1 MNGNGVGRILSDD
14 VLVQLNLMGIKEIE
28 IHSFID
34 NRGFLGVLSGI
45 SNIPFEAKRLFFLK
59 NVPPGQVRGQHA
71 HKNCRQLVVPLSGD
85 CLLKAERGGMAVSL
99 HTSEA
104 LSGLLFPAFTWL
116 EISNFTSDCVLL
128 VLADMEYDEAD
139 YLLDYEDFRNKG
151 RDVN

>member
-1 MNGNGVGRILSDD
+1 VNDNGVGMTLSDG
-14 VLVQLNLMGIKEIE
+14 VRVQLNQMGIKEIE
-28 IHSFID
+28 IQSFVD
-34 NRGFLGVLSGI
+34 HRGYLGVLSGI
-45 SNIPFEAKRLFFLK
+45 SKIPFEAKRLFFLR

-71 HKNCRQLVVPLSGD
+71 HKQCRQLVVPLSGD
-85 CLLKAERGGMAVSL
+85 SLLKVERDRKTVSL

-139 YLLDYEDFRNKG
+139 YLSDYEDFKTKG
-151 RDVN
+151 SDV